1 MEKKSAFFHLHLI
14 SDSTGETLSTV
25 SKAALARYDEIE
37 PIEHIHPLVRTS
49 AQLEKIIQNVNN
61 EPGIVL
67 YTLVDTEQAKRL
79 ELACRKIFVPCL
91 NVLDPIYAL
100 FQSYLDVELTNRI
113 GGQHALD
120 TSYFQRIEALNYS
133 MDHDD
138 GQIPDALS
146 KADVIIIGVSRS
158 SKTPTCIYLANR
170 GIKAAN
176 IPLILDNPLP
186 NALFEITGPM
196 KLGLVASVHH
206 IQQIRQNRL
215 LSLSALDEVDAYVDK
230 KSISQEIA
238 QLRKVCNTQGW
249 PIIDVTRRSIEET
262 AAEIM
267 TLLNKNREKNH
278 IINFTS
284 DSETVAKV

>member
-25 SKAALARYDEIE
+25 SKAALARYDKIE

-49 AQLEKIIQNVNN
+49 AQLEKIIENVNS

-67 YTLVDTEQAKRL
+67 YTLVDSEHEKRL
-79 ELACRKIFVPCL
+79 EKACRELFVPCL

-133 MDHDD
+133 MEHDD

-196 KLGLVASVHH
+196 IIGLVASVQH

-215 LSLSALDEVDAYVDK
+215 LSLAAFNEVDAYIDK
-230 KSISQEIA
+230 KSISQEIT
-238 QLRKVCNTQGW
+238 QLRRICNMHEW

-267 TLLNKNREKNH
+267 TLLNKKREGNH
-278 IINFTS
+278 IINYTS
-284 DSETVAKV
+284 SSQNTE

>member
-1 MEKKSAFFHLHLI
+1 MEKKVAFFHLHLI

-49 AQLEKIIQNVNN
+49 AQLDKIIESINS

-67 YTLVDTEQAKRL
+67 YTLVDVEHAKRL
-79 ELACRKIFVPCL
+79 ELECRKIFVPCL

-133 MDHDD
+133 MEHDD
-138 GQIPDALS
+138 GQVPDELN
-146 KADVIIIGVSRS
+146 KADVVIIGVSRS

-176 IPLILDNPLP
+176 VPLILDSPLP
-186 NALFEITGPM
+186 NALYEITGPM
-196 KLGLVASVHH
+196 IIGLVASVQH

-215 LSLSALDEVDAYVDK
+215 LSLSALNEVDSYVDK
-230 KSISQEIA
+230 KSISQEVSE
-238 QLRKVCNTQGW
+238 LRRICTTQGW

-262 AAEIM
+262 AAGIM
-267 TLLNKNREKNH
+267 TLLNEKRKSNH

-284 DSETVAKV
+284 QSKS